1 MQPIVSKL
9 PGKGTTIFT
18 TMSALAS
25 QYKAI
30 NLGQGFPDFP
40 MDQALT
46 NAVNAA
52 MQQGYNQYAPMA
64 GWLPLRETL
73 AEKIAF
79 LYQQTVHPDTE
90 ITITPGGTYA
100 IFTALTALLQPG
112 DEVIVLEPAYDSYVP
127 AILANNAVPVLVP
140 LHPHDF
146 SIPWEAIRAAL
157 TTRTRAIIINSPHNP
172 SGTTWSETDMR
183 LLEELVLAHQLYLV
197 SDEVYEHLVFDN
209 ALHQSVLRFPAL
221 LKRSF
226 VCFSFGKTFHCTGW
240 KIGYCV
246 APEELMT
253 EFRKIHQYN
262 CFSVHT
268 PSQVGIT
275 EFLQN
280 RSSYLQLGAFL
291 QEKRDYFFHLMKST
305 RFTLLP
311 SKGSYFCCAGYERIS
326 ELADHDFARLL
337 TCEHGVAT
345 IPVSAFYQ
353 HGKPSP
359 YIRFCFAKKN
369 ETLEAAVEKL
379 SLV

>member
-197 SDEVYEHLVFDN
+197 SDEVYEHLVFDS

-291 QEKRDYFFHLMKST
+291 QEKRDYFFRLMKST